1 MRLIDADMLIAE
13 MSMKKEYMTPNIY
26 GYHDVAIEGIIEF
39 VDKYPTV
46 EAKPVVH
53 GSWETELTALLVVY
67 RCSECNCATALG
79 QTNFCP
85 NCGCSM
91 KKE

>member
-1 MRLIDADMLIAE
+1 MSDLISRSALIE
-13 MSMKKEYMTPNIY
+13 ELKECLDEENIQHTLEY
-26 GYHDVAIEGIIEF
+26 FGVYDIIRNQ
-39 VDKYPTV
+39 PTV

-53 GSWETELTALLVVY
+53 GSWETEFTALLVVY

-85 NCGCSM
+85 NCGADM
-91 KKE
+91 RGEKHD